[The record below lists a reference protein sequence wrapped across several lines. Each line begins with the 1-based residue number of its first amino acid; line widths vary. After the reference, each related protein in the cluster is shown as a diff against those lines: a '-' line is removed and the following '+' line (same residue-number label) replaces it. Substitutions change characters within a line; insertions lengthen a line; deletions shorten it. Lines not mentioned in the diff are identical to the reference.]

1 MIQILRFS
9 LLCVALLFTGCY
21 LPTDFE
27 AQLQIDKRGN
37 YIFRYDGKLTH
48 LGLLR
53 QLARKEITQQEGGEK
68 VAFIRRDL
76 ARDKAFGYG
85 ATIKERMA
93 NIKHIRDAT
102 FKVKYK
108 RSSNID
114 KGRSYNFIRFNSRML
129 GISRIPNKGKGR
141 EGFLI
146 KVFGDK
152 PNTELIE
159 TLEKANLMA
168 NGRLRIQT
176 DARVLRHNA
185 DKQYSSGKLRVYVWN
200 IKSLKRAAPHLS
212 FALQQ

>member
-1 MIQILRFS
+1 MSLILRFS
-9 LLCVALLFTGCY
+9 LLCVALLSAGCY

-53 QLARKEITQQEGGEK
+53 QLARKEITHQEGVEK
-68 VAFIRRDL
+68 VALIRRDL
-76 ARDKAFGYG
+76 ARDKAFGFG
-85 ATIKERMA
+85 ATIQERVA
-93 NIKHIRDAT
+93 NIEHIRDAT